1 MLAKPRMLFVEKG
14 VVTTFGRSSA
24 GYLPAA
30 ELDGKARMRT
40 REDCRLFARAC
51 GYVAEFREYGAPVPP
66 PEQLAKLDRRL
77 EVHQLALAE
86 MAAKLKDLAP
96 AAHAA
101 IVEVIDKLDATSDA
115 INDAIDAIN
124 ESTMERA
131 A

>member
-30 ELDGKARMRT
+30 ELGKARMRT

-51 GYVAEFREYGAPVPP
+51 GYVAEFREYGAPVPL

-101 IVEVIDKLDATSDA
+101 IVEAIDKLDATSDE
-115 INDAIDAIN
+115 INDAIN
-124 ESTMERA
+124 VSTMERA